1 MVAATVSDTCGD
13 VVCSSDTEGCSDSD
27 ETDVIVGVSVVVID
41 CFGVLLLD
49 SAEEGLRLTNGEGEP
64 VVDRLVVLELVKDWL
79 GLEEW
84 LDVLEF
90 VDDALIEL
98 DSVEV
103 LDEVVLDVWDTETV
117 EDFELVELSEGPDVS
132 DDMGEEETDGLGDD
146 DSEFVVVTEGNGVSD
161 GLEVSDGLSVTET
174 EAESL

>member
-1 MVAATVSDTCGD
+1 MVAATESDACG
-13 VVCSSDTEGCSDSD
+13 VIVCSSDTEGCSDSD
-27 ETDVIVGVSVVVID
+27 ETDVLVGLSVAVID
-41 CFGVLLLD
+41 CFGVWLLD
-49 SAEEGLRLTNGEGEP
+49 SAEDGLRLNKGDREP

-103 LDEVVLDVWDTETV
+103 LDEVVLDVWETETV
-117 EDFELVELSEGPDVS
+117 EDLDVVELS
-132 DDMGEEETDGLGDD
+132 DDPGVRDDRGDEETDGLGDD
-146 DSEFVVVTEGNGVSD
+146 DSELLVVTEANGVSD
-161 GLEVSDGLSVTET
+161 GLEVSDGLCVTEV